1 MSETTQVSQETNLS
15 ATPAPVTPATS
26 ASTPEAK
33 PETTQS
39 TQTASDG
46 VPENWVYNGDRTS
59 VPKQFENYVK
69 GFDRY
74 WTQKSQALSEYEK
87 KAREY
92 DQLVS
97 SDAYKTFQQSFANE
111 KSLSTNAAPAQ
122 PMASQDEL
130 DAIMAGDG
138 KTLSSVI
145 ERAVEAKLAVKE
157 QEYNAKLEPIATNQK
172 RLETAEMIKSFADIH
187 PDFWELYDSGYE
199 NYLLSAVR
207 EGKGLDGAYQEIKQ
221 IEAKTEARLE
231 AKRKKMIEEKK
242 NGTVVSST
250 VTGTP
255 DVVYAENEDQAK
267 RLAIQLTLK
276 GDPRTVA
283 IRSRK

>member
-15 ATPAPVTPATS
+15 ATPTPATPATQTS
-26 ASTPEAK
+26 LTETK
-33 PETTQS
+33 PDTTQS

-74 WTQKSQALSEYEK
+74 WTSKSQALSEYEK
-87 KAREY
+87 KAKEY
-92 DQLVS
+92 DQLVN
-97 SDAYKTFQQSFANE
+97 SDAYKTFQQKFANE
-111 KSLSTNAAPAQ
+111 KPQTTIAAPNQ
-122 PMASQDEL
+122 PLATQDEL

-138 KTLSSVI
+138 STLASVI
-145 ERAVEAKLAVKE
+145 QRAVDSKLAIKE

-187 PDFWELYDSGYE
+187 PDFWELYDNGYE
-199 NYLLSAVR
+199 NYLLTAVR

-255 DVVYAENEDQAK
+255 DVVYADDEDHAK

-283 IRSRK
+283 IRTRK